1 MIHVFTFLLFLLIA
15 VVLVV
20 FRKSIFKSS
29 KVVQKTADKL
39 EKSIEKELE

>member
-20 FRKSIFKSS
+20 FRKSIFKST
-29 KVVQKTADKL
+29 KVVQKAADKL
-39 EKSIEKELE
+39 EKTIEKELE